1 MVFLSPGIAR
11 QGSLS
16 EPRFQGSNGIRGV
29 PRAVVCVS
37 QPHEESHEVLIRPP
51 ILQMRDQ
58 RPQESEK
65 QPGPCFPTLSSE
77 LIPLLSTPL
86 E

>member
-1 MVFLSPGIAR
+1 M
-11 QGSLS
+11 GSVGCLV
-16 EPRFQGSNGIRGV
+16 E
-29 PRAVVCVS
+29 PRAVVWVS
-37 QPHEESHEVLIRPP
+37 QPHDESHEVLTRLP